1 MEGFNRMDLFSFAY
15 DEQDSGKAKPLAAR
29 MRPQTIQDVIG
40 QAHIL
45 APGKLLRRA
54 IEADQISSL
63 IFYGPPGTGKT
74 TLAKVIARTTK
85 SRFVELNAVT
95 AGVADIRRVV
105 DEAKERLIMEG
116 KRTTLFVDEI
126 HRFNKSQQDALLP
139 YVEEGTIILIGATTE
154 NPFFEVNAALLSR
167 SQVFALQPLSHEEL
181 RQVMMRALSDEENG
195 LGELRVTILPEAAE
209 HLIQYAEGDARRL
222 LNALELAATTTPP
235 GADGQIVIT
244 LDVAVESIQR
254 RAVRYDKSGDNHYDT
269 ISAFIKS
276 IRGSDPDAALYWL
289 ARMIDAGEDPRF
301 IARRLI
307 ISASEDIGN
316 ADPQAISVAVSC
328 FQALEL
334 IGMPEGRIPLAQA
347 TTYLA
352 TAPKSNAA
360 YLGINQALE
369 RIQTDGHKPVPIHLR
384 DRSYKGAARLGHGE
398 GYLYPHDY
406 PNGYVPQRYFPEGVH
421 HEFYRPKEIG
431 YEREIRRLQAE
442 RNQASSHP
450 PGTPYR

>member
-1 MEGFNRMDLFSFAY
+1 MSGMDLFSFAY
-15 DEQDSGKAKPLAAR
+15 QEQEGERNKPLAAR
-29 MRPQTIQDVIG
+29 MRPQTIQEVLG
-40 QAHIL
+40 QSHIL
-45 APGKLLRRA
+45 GPGKLLRRA
-54 IEADQISSL
+54 IEADQVSSL

-74 TLAKVIARTTK
+74 TLAKVIARTTR
-85 SRFVELNAVT
+85 SHFVELNAVT

-105 DEAKERLIMEG
+105 DEAKERQVMNNQ
-116 KRTTLFVDEI
+116 RTTLFIDEI
-126 HRFNKSQQDALLP
+126 HRFNKAQQDALLP
-139 YVEEGTIILIGATTE
+139 YMEEGTIILIGATTE
-154 NPFFEVNAALLSR
+154 NPFFEVNPALLSR
-167 SQVFALQPLSHEEL
+167 SQIFALEPLSTDDL
-181 RQVMMRALSDEENG
+181 RAVLRRALAEEHG
-195 LGELRVTILPEAAE
+195 LGELRVQLTADAEE

-222 LNALELAATTTPP
+222 LNALELAAKTTPP
-235 GADGQIVIT
+235 STDGTITIT
-244 LDVAVESIQR
+244 LEEAVESIQR

-269 ISAFIKS
+269 VSAFIKS

-316 ADPQAISVAVSC
+316 ADPQALSVALSC
-328 FQALEL
+328 FRALEV

-360 YLGINQALE
+360 YLGINHALATIRE
-369 RIQTDGHKPVPIHLR
+369 EGHKPVPIHLR

-406 PNGYVPQRYFPEGVH
+406 PGGYVPQQYFPDGVRH
-421 HEFYRPKEIG
+421 QFYQPKPIG
-431 YEREIRRLQAE
+431 YEKQICALQAE
-442 RNQASSHP
+442 RRQHP
-450 PGTPYR
+450 DTKKTPQ